1 MWLEL
6 LKLEGLGFF
15 QVEVVKDLS
24 QKARVLSVLFLHGSW
39 GSSNLAIYSSS
50 GIESDSARY
59 VFAKLAFLMLFLL
72 ILRVR
77 LWITLIPLCST
88 EMHQLR

>member
-1 MWLEL
+1 MKKTCILKGCVSLDIVYMWLEL

-24 QKARVLSVLFLHGSW
+24 QKARVLSVLFLHGFW

-59 VFAKLAFLMLFLL
+59 V
-72 ILRVR
+72 V
-77 LWITLIPLCST
+77 C
-88 EMHQLR
+88 